1 MDGPANSARVIVISG
16 PSGAGKTSIVH
27 RLLRDA
33 RFARV
38 VTATTRSPRPGET
51 PDVDYEFL
59 SSEAFRKRLAADGFL
74 EHAEVYGDL
83 YGTPRNNVRAIRESG
98 RHCVLV
104 VDVQGVETLRA
115 AGGEDLGTD
124 PLYVFVKPPSM
135 NELEARLR
143 SRGGDSDAAIAARLA
158 AAAEEM
164 DKERDY
170 ELVLVNDDIERAVGE
185 LAETLGLTLAP
196 HASAEPAE
204 GRS

>member
-1 MDGPANSARVIVISG
+1 VNGPVDPARVIVISG
-16 PSGAGKTSIVH
+16 PSGAGKTSIAY
-27 RLLRDA
+27 RLLGDA

-38 VTATTRSPRPGET
+38 VTATTRAPRPRET
-51 PDVDYEFL
+51 ADVDYEFL
-59 SSEAFRKRLAADGFL
+59 SAEAFRERLAAGGFL
-74 EHAEVYGDL
+74 EYAEVYGDL

-104 VDVQGVETLRA
+104 VDVQGVETLKA
-115 AGGEDLGTD
+115 EGSEDLGTD

-135 NELEARLR
+135 SELEARLR

-164 DKERDY
+164 EKERDY

-185 LAETLGLTLAP
+185 LAEAIGLTLAP
-196 HASAEPAE
+196 RESAEPAE